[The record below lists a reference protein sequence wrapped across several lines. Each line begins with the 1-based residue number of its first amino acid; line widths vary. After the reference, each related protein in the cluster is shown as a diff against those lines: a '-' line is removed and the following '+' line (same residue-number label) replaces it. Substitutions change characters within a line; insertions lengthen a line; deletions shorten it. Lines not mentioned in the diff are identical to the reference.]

1 MDVLKAIVY
10 YLVEFTITYLVE
22 VICFAIGWNFF
33 LCMAW
38 ENLPV
43 LTAPQIFLTVLGL
56 KFCKF
61 SIAQWYHGKKEK

>member
-1 MDVLKAIVY
+1 MEVLKAIVY
-10 YLVEFTITYLVE
+10 WLIEFALTYIVE

-43 LTAPQIFLTVLGL
+43 LSFSQILLTVLGL

-61 SIAQWYHGKKEK
+61 SIAKWYNGKKEK